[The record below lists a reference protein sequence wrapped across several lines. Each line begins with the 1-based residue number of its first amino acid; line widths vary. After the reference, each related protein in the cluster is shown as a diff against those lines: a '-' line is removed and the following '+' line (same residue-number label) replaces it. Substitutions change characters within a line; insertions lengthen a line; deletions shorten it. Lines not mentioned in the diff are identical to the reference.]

1 MGSSG
6 AHYTALYAT
15 PRGLAQGPDRVSAA
29 RAGQAS
35 STLTRPGP
43 ARQIPDM
50 LSLRGGSDQMDPQ
63 QEAVLEKI
71 AWRIVPLLTLAY
83 VVNYLDRTNI
93 GFAALTMNKDLG
105 FTATEFG
112 YGAGILFLGYTV
124 FEIPS
129 NLALYRFGARRW
141 IARIMITWGLV
152 SALTALVVGVK
163 SYYLARFALGVAEAG
178 FFPGVTYYFAAW
190 FPTQYRTRM
199 LAWFL
204 VAVPLSSVVGGP
216 ISGLLLELDG
226 VLGLKGWQ
234 WLFIVEGIP
243 AVILGIVVLRVLA
256 DRPETAPWLSPKER
270 DILKG
275 MLDAE
280 HRERPKSSLVTA
292 LSDIR
297 VIMLAVV
304 QFGFTLGSYG
314 VGIFLPQIIKTSG
327 LSNIVVSFLAA
338 IPYIF
343 ASVGMIWWAW
353 HVDRTG
359 KKIGNLTIACGV
371 AAVGLAASVLSGN
384 LLIALAALTVALV
397 GITSARAIFWPIPT
411 RFLSGVGAAAGL
423 AFINSIGTVGGFA
436 GPSLM
441 GVMRD
446 YTGSFTAG
454 LLAMAAIL
462 LLTTLLAACLK
473 LVIKVE

>member
-1 MGSSG
+1 
-6 AHYTALYAT
+6 
-15 PRGLAQGPDRVSAA
+15 VSAA

-43 ARQIPDM
+43 AGQIHDM
-50 LSLRGGSDQMDPQ
+50 LSLHGGSDQMDPQ
-63 QEAVLEKI
+63 QETVLKKI

-83 VVNYLDRTNI
+83 VANYLDRTNI

-112 YGAGILFLGYTV
+112 YGAGILFLGYTI

-275 MLDAE
+275 MLDEE

-411 RFLSGVGAAAGL
+411 RFLSGVGAAGGL

>member
-1 MGSSG
+1 
-6 AHYTALYAT
+6 
-15 PRGLAQGPDRVSAA
+15 
-29 RAGQAS
+29 
-35 STLTRPGP
+35 
-43 ARQIPDM
+43 
-50 LSLRGGSDQMDPQ
+50 MDPQ

-93 GFAALTMNKDLG
+93 GFAALTMNQDLG
-105 FTATEFG
+105 FTATQFG
-112 YGAGILFLGYTV
+112 VGAGILFVGYTV

-141 IARIMITWGLV
+141 IARIMITWGIV

-178 FFPGVTYYFAAW
+178 FFPGVAYYFAAW
-190 FPTQYRTRM
+190 FPAQYRTRM

-204 VAVPLSSVVGGP
+204 VAIPLSSVIGGP
-216 ISGLLLELDG
+216 ISGMLLELDG
-226 VLGLKGWQ
+226 AFGLRGWQ
-234 WLFIVEGIP
+234 WLFIAEGLP
-243 AVILGIVVLRVLA
+243 AIILGVAVLRMLA
-256 DRPETAPWLSPKER
+256 DRPETANWLSPKER
-270 DILKG
+270 EILQA

-280 HRERPKSSLVTA
+280 RRERPKSSLATA
-292 LSDIR
+292 LSDVR
-297 VIMLAVV
+297 VIILAVV

-314 VGIFLPQIIKTSG
+314 VGIFLPQIIKTG
-327 LSNIVVSFLAA
+327 GQSNIVVSFLAA

-371 AAVGLAASVLSGN
+371 AALGLAASVLSGN
-384 LLIALAALTVALV
+384 LVVALAALTVALV

-423 AFINSIGTVGGFA
+423 AFINSIGTAGGFA
-436 GPSLM
+436 GPYLM
-441 GVMRD
+441 GFLKD
-446 YTGSFTAG
+446 FTGSFTAG
-454 LLAMAAIL
+454 LLAMAGIL

-473 LVIKVE
+473 LMIKVE

>member
-1 MGSSG
+1 
-6 AHYTALYAT
+6 
-15 PRGLAQGPDRVSAA
+15 
-29 RAGQAS
+29 
-35 STLTRPGP
+35 
-43 ARQIPDM
+43 
-50 LSLRGGSDQMDPQ
+50 MDPQ

-93 GFAALTMNKDLG
+93 GFAALTMNQDLG
-105 FTATEFG
+105 FTATQFG
-112 YGAGILFLGYTV
+112 VGAGILFVGYTV

-141 IARIMITWGLV
+141 IARIMITWGIV

-178 FFPGVTYYFAAW
+178 FFPGVAYYFAAW

-204 VAVPLSSVVGGP
+204 VAIPLSSVIGGP
-216 ISGLLLELDG
+216 ISGMLLELDG
-226 VLGLKGWQ
+226 AFGLRGWQ
-234 WLFIVEGIP
+234 WLFIAEGLP
-243 AVILGIVVLRVLA
+243 AIILGVAVLRMLA
-256 DRPETAPWLSPKER
+256 DRPETATWLSPKER
-270 DILKG
+270 EILQA

-280 HRERPKSSLVTA
+280 RRERPKSSLATA
-292 LSDIR
+292 LSDVR
-297 VIMLAVV
+297 VIILAVV

-314 VGIFLPQIIKTSG
+314 VGIFLPQIIKTG
-327 LSNIVVSFLAA
+327 GQSNIVVSFLAA

-371 AAVGLAASVLSGN
+371 AALGLAASVLSGN
-384 LLIALAALTVALV
+384 LVVALAALTVALV

-423 AFINSIGTVGGFA
+423 AFINSIGTAGGFA
-436 GPSLM
+436 GPYLM
-441 GVMRD
+441 GFLKD
-446 YTGSFTAG
+446 FTGSFTAG
-454 LLAMAAIL
+454 LLAMAGIL

>member
-1 MGSSG
+1 
-6 AHYTALYAT
+6 
-15 PRGLAQGPDRVSAA
+15 
-29 RAGQAS
+29 
-35 STLTRPGP
+35 
-43 ARQIPDM
+43 
-50 LSLRGGSDQMDPQ
+50 MDPQ

-93 GFAALTMNKDLG
+93 GFAALTMNQDLG
-105 FTATEFG
+105 FTATQFG
-112 YGAGILFLGYTV
+112 VGAGILFVGYTV

-141 IARIMITWGLV
+141 IARIMITWGIV

-178 FFPGVTYYFAAW
+178 FFPGVAYYFAAW

-204 VAVPLSSVVGGP
+204 VAIPLSSVIGGP
-216 ISGLLLELDG
+216 ISGMLLELDG
-226 VLGLKGWQ
+226 AFGLRGWQ
-234 WLFIVEGIP
+234 WLFIAEGLP
-243 AVILGIVVLRVLA
+243 AIILGVAVLRMLA
-256 DRPETAPWLSPKER
+256 DRPETATWLSPRER
-270 DILKG
+270 EILQA
-275 MLDAE
+275 MLDE
-280 HRERPKSSLVTA
+280 ERRERPKSSLATA
-292 LSDIR
+292 LSDVR
-297 VIMLAVV
+297 VIILAVV

-314 VGIFLPQIIKTSG
+314 VGIFLPQIIKTG
-327 LSNIVVSFLAA
+327 GQSNIVVSFLAA

-371 AAVGLAASVLSGN
+371 AALGLAASVLSGN
-384 LLIALAALTVALV
+384 LVVALAALTVALV

-423 AFINSIGTVGGFA
+423 AFINSIGTAGGFA
-436 GPSLM
+436 GPYLM
-441 GVMRD
+441 GFLKD
-446 YTGSFTAG
+446 FTGSFTAG
-454 LLAMAAIL
+454 LLAMAGIL

>member
-1 MGSSG
+1 
-6 AHYTALYAT
+6 
-15 PRGLAQGPDRVSAA
+15 
-29 RAGQAS
+29 
-35 STLTRPGP
+35 
-43 ARQIPDM
+43 
-50 LSLRGGSDQMDPQ
+50 MDPQ

-93 GFAALTMNKDLG
+93 GFAALTMNQDLG
-105 FTATEFG
+105 FTATQFG
-112 YGAGILFLGYTV
+112 VGAGILFVGYTV

-141 IARIMITWGLV
+141 IARIMITWGIV

-178 FFPGVTYYFAAW
+178 FFPGVAYYFAAW

-204 VAVPLSSVVGGP
+204 VAIPLSSVIGGP
-216 ISGLLLELDG
+216 ISGMLLELDG
-226 VLGLKGWQ
+226 AFGLRGWQ
-234 WLFIVEGIP
+234 WLFIAEGLP
-243 AVILGIVVLRVLA
+243 AIILGVAVLRMLA
-256 DRPETAPWLSPKER
+256 DRPETATWLSPKER
-270 DILKG
+270 EILQA

-280 HRERPKSSLVTA
+280 RRERPKSSLATA
-292 LSDIR
+292 LSDVR
-297 VIMLAVV
+297 VIILAVV

-314 VGIFLPQIIKTSG
+314 VGIFLPQIIKTG
-327 LSNIVVSFLAA
+327 GQSNIVVSFLAA

-371 AAVGLAASVLSGN
+371 AALGLAASVLSGN
-384 LLIALAALTVALV
+384 LFVALAALTVALV

-423 AFINSIGTVGGFA
+423 AFINSIGTAGGFA
-436 GPSLM
+436 GPYLM
-441 GVMRD
+441 GFLKD
-446 YTGSFTAG
+446 FTGSFTAG
-454 LLAMAAIL
+454 LLAMAGIL

>member
-1 MGSSG
+1 
-6 AHYTALYAT
+6 
-15 PRGLAQGPDRVSAA
+15 
-29 RAGQAS
+29 
-35 STLTRPGP
+35 
-43 ARQIPDM
+43 
-50 LSLRGGSDQMDPQ
+50 MDPA
-63 QEAVLEKI
+63 QEAVLKKI

-112 YGAGILFLGYTV
+112 IGAGVLFIGYTV
-124 FEIPS
+124 FEVPS

-141 IARIMITWGLV
+141 IARIMITWGIV

-178 FFPGVTYYFAAW
+178 FFPGVAYYFAAW

-204 VAVPLSSVVGGP
+204 VAIPLSSVVGGP

-226 VLGLKGWQ
+226 MLGLKGWQ
-234 WLFIVEGIP
+234 WLFIIEGIP

-256 DRPETAPWLSPKER
+256 DRPDDATWLTGKER

-280 HRERPKSSLVTA
+280 RRERPKSSVLTA
-292 LSDIR
+292 VSDPR
-297 VIMLAVV
+297 VVLLAVV

-314 VGIFLPQIIKTSG
+314 VGIFLPQIIKTSD
-327 LSNIVVSFLAA
+327 LSNMVVSFLAA
-338 IPYIF
+338 VPYVF
-343 ASVGMIWWAW
+343 ASIGMIWWAW
-353 HVDRTG
+353 RVDRTG

-371 AAVGLAASVLSGN
+371 AALGLAASVLSGN
-384 LLIALAALTVALV
+384 LVVALGALTVALV

-423 AFINSIGTVGGFA
+423 AFINSIGTIGGFA
-436 GPSLM
+436 GPYLM

-446 YTGSFTAG
+446 FTGSFTAG
-454 LLAMAAIL
+454 LLAMAGIL

-473 LVIKVE
+473 LVIKIE

>member
-1 MGSSG
+1 ME
-6 AHYTALYAT
+6 
-15 PRGLAQGPDRVSAA
+15 
-29 RAGQAS
+29 
-35 STLTRPGP
+35 
-43 ARQIPDM
+43 
-50 LSLRGGSDQMDPQ
+50 PQ

-93 GFAALTMNKDLG
+93 GFAALTMNQDLG
-105 FTATEFG
+105 FTATQFG
-112 YGAGILFLGYTV
+112 VGAGILFVGYTV

-141 IARIMITWGLV
+141 IARIMITWGIV

-178 FFPGVTYYFAAW
+178 FFPGVAYYFAAW

-204 VAVPLSSVVGGP
+204 VAIPLSSVIGGP
-216 ISGLLLELDG
+216 ISGMLLELDG
-226 VLGLKGWQ
+226 AFGLRGWQ
-234 WLFIVEGIP
+234 WLFIAEGLP
-243 AVILGIVVLRVLA
+243 AIILGVAVLRMLA
-256 DRPETAPWLSPKER
+256 DRPETATWLSPKER
-270 DILKG
+270 EILQA

-280 HRERPKSSLVTA
+280 RRERPKSSLATA
-292 LSDIR
+292 LSDVR
-297 VIMLAVV
+297 VIILAVV

-314 VGIFLPQIIKTSG
+314 VGIFLPQIIKTG
-327 LSNIVVSFLAA
+327 GQSNIVVSFLAA

-371 AAVGLAASVLSGN
+371 AALGLAASVLSGN
-384 LLIALAALTVALV
+384 LVVALAALTVALV

-423 AFINSIGTVGGFA
+423 AFINSIGTAGGFA
-436 GPSLM
+436 GPYLM
-441 GVMRD
+441 GFLKD
-446 YTGSFTAG
+446 FTGSFTAG
-454 LLAMAAIL
+454 LLAMAGIL